1 LKPYPDPINID
12 QQQLGLKPVNGFSNT
27 GLERLSE
34 TLKGY
39 VDRGEIAGLVALVA
53 RDDHLHV
60 DAFGVQDL
68 SSGPPMVRDS
78 LFRIASVTKPMTAA
92 VAMMLVEDGRIGL
105 DDRIDRWL
113 PEITSQR
120 VLRTIEADLDD
131 TVPLRRP
138 ITLRDLLTFRLGTGM
153 VMAPPGRYPIQ
164 NALAEA
170 GFAPGPPRPQ
180 QVAAPDIWIERFASV
195 PLIHQPGEQWMY
207 HVGSD
212 LLGILIARVAGAP
225 FEQIMAE
232 RLFTPLNMTD
242 TGFYVPPE
250 KVDRLATA
258 YARADGGGLT
268 VYDRGRDG
276 DYTKAPAFASGGGGL
291 VSTADD
297 VLAFSRLLLAGGRH
311 GEQRLLTE
319 ASVTQMVTD
328 QLTPEQKAASTALDL
343 FLGGHGW
350 GFGMTVLTSDDDA
363 GLSAGSYGWDGGFGP
378 SYRTDPAF
386 GLTTV
391 LLTQRLMSGPNDVAI
406 NAEFRTLARQAFQE

>member
-1 LKPYPDPINID
+1 
-12 QQQLGLKPVNGFSNT
+12 VNGFSNA

-34 TLKGY
+34 ALKGY

-53 RDDHLHV
+53 RDDHIHV

-68 SSGPPMVRDS
+68 SGGPPMVRDS
-78 LFRIASVTKPMTAA
+78 LFRIASVTKPMSAT

-113 PEITSQR
+113 PEIANQR
-120 VLRTIEADLDD
+120 VLRTIEADVHD
-131 TVPLRRP
+131 TVPLQRP
-138 ITLRDLLTFRLGTGM
+138 ITLRDLLTFRLGTGA

-164 NALAEA
+164 TALAEA
-170 GFAPGPPRPQ
+170 GFALGPPRPQ
-180 QVAAPDIWIERFASV
+180 QVAAPDIWIERFARV

-212 LLGILIARVAGAP
+212 LLGLLIARVAGAP

-232 RLFTPLNMTD
+232 RLFAPLDMID

-250 KVDRLATA
+250 KIDRLATA
-258 YARADGGGLT
+258 YARADDGGLT
-268 VYDRGRDG
+268 VYDPGRGG
-276 DYTKAPAFASGGGGL
+276 DYAKPPAFASGGGGL

-378 SYRTDPAF
+378 SYRADPAF

-406 NAEFRTLARQAFQE
+406 NAEFRTLARQAFQD

>member
-1 LKPYPDPINID
+1 MKPYPDPIIID

-39 VDRGEIAGLVALVA
+39 VDRGEIAGLVAWVA
-53 RDDHLHV
+53 RDDHLHL

-153 VMAPPGRYPIQ
+153 VMAP
-164 NALAEA
+164 
-170 GFAPGPPRPQ
+170 
-180 QVAAPDIWIERFASV
+180 
-195 PLIHQPGEQWMY
+195 
-207 HVGSD
+207 
-212 LLGILIARVAGAP
+212 
-225 FEQIMAE
+225 
-232 RLFTPLNMTD
+232 
-242 TGFYVPPE
+242 
-250 KVDRLATA
+250 
-258 YARADGGGLT
+258 
-268 VYDRGRDG
+268 
-276 DYTKAPAFASGGGGL
+276 
-291 VSTADD
+291 
-297 VLAFSRLLLAGGRH
+297 
-311 GEQRLLTE
+311 
-319 ASVTQMVTD
+319 
-328 QLTPEQKAASTALDL
+328 
-343 FLGGHGW
+343 
-350 GFGMTVLTSDDDA
+350 
-363 GLSAGSYGWDGGFGP
+363 
-378 SYRTDPAF
+378 
-386 GLTTV
+386 
-391 LLTQRLMSGPNDVAI
+391 QRLMSGPNDVAI